1 MRVLNKIAW
10 NFNKKISTIDDFN
23 QRVLQYQLDNMMDRA
38 CWKSDEIVIDS
49 PVVDVAFMAWIEKG
63 GLAENEILLEE
74 EGFFEDEENS
84 EDGLFQAEMRAR
96 FEANNGRNFTALEL
110 LYKLDKQMKSKEL
123 GDHIFFEGLSL
134 EGEGEGDIPLYYMGC
149 GS

>member
-1 MRVLNKIAW
+1 MRLLSKIAW
-10 NFNKKISTIDDFN
+10 SFNKKTYTVEDFN
-23 QRVLQYQLDNMMDRA
+23 QRVLQYQLDIMKDKA

-49 PVVDVAFMAWIEKG
+49 PAVDVAFMAWIEKG
-63 GLAENEILLEE
+63 SLAKNETLLEE

-84 EDGLFQAEMRAR
+84 EDGLFQAEIKAR
-96 FEANNGRNFTALEL
+96 LEADNGRNFTALEL

-123 GDHIFFEGLSL
+123 GDHIFFEGLSQ
-134 EGEGEGDIPLYYMGC
+134 EGESDVPMFYMAC